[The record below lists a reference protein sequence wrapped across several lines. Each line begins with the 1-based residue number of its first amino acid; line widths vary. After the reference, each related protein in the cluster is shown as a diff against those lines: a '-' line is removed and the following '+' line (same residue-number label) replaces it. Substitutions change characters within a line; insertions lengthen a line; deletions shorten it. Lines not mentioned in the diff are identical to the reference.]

1 MAIALKTLS
10 RRLTG
15 TRPGFASPQKT
26 APLTEP
32 VQSPNATLY
41 ERDGWLAVSVY
52 PPPRTN
58 IGVDQQRGQ
67 VTVMVYLFDFFESSA
82 SFHLLWR
89 CEKLVHEPAQ
99 LHAHIGP
106 GS

>member
-67 VTVMVYLFDFFESSA
+67 VTGTIDISSLIVTP
-82 SFHLLWR
+82 HTGPWR
-89 CEKLVHEPAQ
+89 EGDEVIDVPA
-99 LHAHIGP
+99 LGN
-106 GS
+106 